1 MRTRTFVCSFF
12 VHTLAIGAA
21 MVVRLFATTEL
32 PAPPHSTMFAMVSAD
47 VPEVQPPPPVSTTRT
62 VQTPALNL
70 NAVPLEEPDA
80 IAPEPPVV
88 FDAVPTGPGLV
99 IAGVGDPVGDGL
111 GTAPPPLAP
120 RVAPRVATP
129 PPPIRVGSVL
139 RPPQKVHHVAPLY
152 PPIAQQAKISGVVI
166 LEALIAEDGS
176 VRDVKVL
183 RSVPLLDTAA
193 TDAVRQWRFTPTLLN
208 GVPVQVIMSVTV
220 TFTLN

>member
-1 MRTRTFVCSFF
+1 MRTRTFVFSFV
-12 VHTLAIGAA
+12 VHTLMIGAA

-32 PAPPHSTMFAMVSAD
+32 PAPPENTMFAMVSSEL
-47 VPEVQPPPPVSTTRT
+47 PEVQPPPAPPART
-62 VQTPALNL
+62 SSPPAVN
-70 NAVPLEEPDA
+70 NNVVPLREPDS
-80 IAPEPPVV
+80 IAPGILVP
-88 FDAVPTGPGLV
+88 FDTALTDTDTIIGAL
-99 IAGVGDPVGDGL
+99 GDPVGGVSDI
-111 GTAPPPLAP
+111 APPPPAP
-120 RVAPRVATP
+120 RPAVP
-129 PPPIRVGSVL
+129 PPPV
-139 RPPQKVHHVAPLY
+139 RPGGVVRSPQKVHHVAPLY

-183 RSVPLLDTAA
+183 RSVPLLDAAA

>member
-32 PAPPHSTMFAMVSAD
+32 PAPPQSTMFAMVSAEL
-47 VPEVQPPPPVSTTRT
+47 PEVQPPPART
-62 VQTPALNL
+62 PAVVQTTAVNL
-70 NAVPLEEPDA
+70 DAVPLEEPNS
-80 IAPEPPVV
+80 IAPEPLVA
-88 FDAVPTGPGLV
+88 FDAVPSGPGVL

-111 GTAPPPLAP
+111 GLAPPPP
-120 RVAPRVATP
+120 APRVATP
-129 PPPIRVGSVL
+129 PPPIRVGSVI

-166 LEALIAEDGS
+166 LEALLAEDGS

>member
-1 MRTRTFVCSFF
+1 MRTRTFVFSFF
-12 VHTLAIGAA
+12 VHTLVIGAA

-32 PAPPHSTMFAMVSAD
+32 PAPPQSTMFAMVSAD
-47 VPEVQPPPPVSTTRT
+47 VPEVQPPPPAPTTRT
-62 VQTPALNL
+62 AQTPAVNL
-70 NAVPLEEPDA
+70 NAVPLEEPHS

-111 GTAPPPLAP
+111 GTAPPPPAP
-120 RVAPRVATP
+120 RVAAPSP
-129 PPPIRVGSVL
+129 PLRVGGVV
-139 RPPQKVHHVAPLY
+139 RPPQKVHHVAPSY
-152 PPIAQQAKISGVVI
+152 PPIAQAAHISGVVI

-176 VRDVKVL
+176 VREVKVL
-183 RSVPLLDTAA
+183 KSVPLLDTAA

-220 TFTLN
+220 AFTLN